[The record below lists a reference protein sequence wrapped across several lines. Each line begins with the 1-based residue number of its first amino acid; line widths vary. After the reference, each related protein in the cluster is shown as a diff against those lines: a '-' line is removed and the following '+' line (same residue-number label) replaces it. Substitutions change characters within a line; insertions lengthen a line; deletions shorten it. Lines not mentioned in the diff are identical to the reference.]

1 MKDLKT
7 FAALDLVFL
16 SVIFCLLQF
25 KVDHLLPLVLG
36 FAAIAPVWW
45 LKPSWGRWALCI
57 PALFAMGLAVDAFFF
72 RHRLAVEARTWFP
85 ILDTAE
91 GVDVLTSPTGRS
103 TVYVVS
109 DGFVD
114 SSYSIYLSTRRLFPR
129 RAYIETT
136 SSDASYPRD
145 ISASW
150 NGPLFTAGD
159 GLVSV
164 AFDERSG
171 KLYTYG
177 EWTRGS
183 VSASSAPKTREAF
196 AHYVQSLH

>member
-7 FAALDLVFL
+7 FAALDFVFL

-25 KVDHLLPLVLG
+25 AADQLLPLASG
-36 FAAIAPVWW
+36 FAAIVPVWW
-45 LKPSWGRWALCI
+45 LKPSWRRWAPCI
-57 PALFAMGLAVDAFFF
+57 PALFAIGLAVDAFFF

-85 ILDTAE
+85 IFDTE
-91 GVDVLTSPTGRS
+91 DIVDVVTSPSGR
-103 TVYVVS
+103 TKVYVVS
-109 DGFVD
+109 GGFVD
-114 SSYSIYLSTRRLFPR
+114 SSHSLYLSTRRLFPR

-159 GLVSV
+159 GLISV

-171 KLYTYG
+171 KLYSYR
-177 EWTRGS
+177 EWIPSR
-183 VSASSAPKTREAF
+183 VLSSNPPKTREAF
-196 AHYVQSLH
+196 AHYILNLR